1 MYIWNIW
8 TNINSQHTTII
19 VFYME
24 LCGTTINFYVWGTHL
39 PKIDNHGENVLVF
52 HVLRIYAG
60 KNRKTKNVGTCGTR
74 SPTFLHFS
82 FFEIF
87 FSKFVKREK
96 LAHFWHGYLFLR
108 VNEWLGQWWLL
119 LIFIPYSLTLSLTLS
134 SALSKVIDINLS
146 LLVLSNNIMLL
157 NTQSK
162 E

>member
-1 MYIWNIW
+1 MK
-8 TNINSQHTTII
+8 
-19 VFYME
+19 

-39 PKIDNHGENVLVF
+39 PKKVKHGKNVLVF

-60 KNRKTKNVGTCGTR
+60 KNRKTKNVGTWGR
-74 SPTFLHFS
+74 SVPTFLRFS

-96 LAHFWHGYLFLR
+96 LAHFWYGLLKKR

-134 SALSKVIDINLS
+134 SALSKIKKNFNSQCPLQVQHLPMSI
-146 LLVLSNNIMLL
+146 
-157 NTQSK
+157 
-162 E
+162 

>member
-1 MYIWNIW
+1 
-8 TNINSQHTTII
+8 
-19 VFYME
+19 ME

-39 PKIDNHGENVLVF
+39 PKIDKHGKKCIVF

-60 KNRKTKNVGTCGTR
+60 KNRKTKNVGTWG
-74 SPTFLHFS
+74 SSFPTFLRFS

-96 LAHFWHGYLFLR
+96 LAHFWYGLLKKR

-134 SALSKVIDINLS
+134 SALSGNIDCSFNYAFIFNT
-146 LLVLSNNIMLL
+146 L
-157 NTQSK
+157 NGK
-162 E
+162 RYYHKLKNWK

>member
-1 MYIWNIW
+1 
-8 TNINSQHTTII
+8 
-19 VFYME
+19 ME

-39 PKIDNHGENVLVF
+39 PKIDKHGKNVLVF

-60 KNRKTKNVGTCGTR
+60 KNQKSGSVGTWGNGF
-74 SPTFLHFS
+74 PTFLQRA

-96 LAHFWHGYLFLR
+96 LAHFWHGCLKKR

-134 SALSKVIDINLS
+134 SALS
-146 LLVLSNNIMLL
+146 LLKNIFYFFMTRTICRVTFPESKSTNN
-157 NTQSK
+157 
-162 E
+162 